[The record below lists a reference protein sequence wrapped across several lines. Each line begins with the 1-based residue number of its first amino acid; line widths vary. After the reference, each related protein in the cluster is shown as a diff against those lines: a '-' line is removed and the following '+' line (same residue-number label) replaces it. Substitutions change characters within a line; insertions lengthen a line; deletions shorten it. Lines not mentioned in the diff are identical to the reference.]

1 MLVTPPSLVSL
12 ATVPQP
18 TTAAPTVHQMMAG
31 EMAQVDAVIH
41 RRLAS
46 EVVLINQISH
56 YIVSAGGKRIRFIL
70 LRD

>member
-1 MLVTPPSLVSL
+1 MSL
-12 ATVPQP
+12 ATDSSNNQ
-18 TTAAPTVHQMMAG
+18 AAITELMAG

-56 YIVSAGGKRIRFIL
+56 YIVSAGGNTGHA
-70 LRD
+70 